1 MEDLQK
7 QFDAQSKALDG
18 VRSALDS
25 ELAHTD
31 VVAAATLRME
41 ERDVYAGL
49 ARISAQ
55 LLSENT
61 EDAVR
66 EYDALV
72 EKYGTSSRPRSGKFV
87 RLGYQQII

>member
-1 MEDLQK
+1 M
-7 QFDAQSKALDG
+7 
-18 VRSALDS
+18 
-25 ELAHTD
+25 
-31 VVAAATLRME
+31 VAAATLRME

-72 EKYGTSSRPRSGKFV
+72 EKYGAE
-87 RLGYQQII
+87 RLLGRAAENSFGSDINKLFEAVQKQIEDLTTEE

>member
-1 MEDLQK
+1 M
-7 QFDAQSKALDG
+7 
-18 VRSALDS
+18 RSALDS

-72 EKYGTSSRPRSGKFV
+72 EKYGAE
-87 RLGYQQII
+87 RLLGRAAENLFGSDINKLFEAVQKQIEDLTTEE